1 MSLFPL
7 QSVSHCINF
16 CFFNKFI
23 YLNSQGMSSFQ
34 YKLMISGT
42 FDGCYDSSDT
52 SKTRALQTSQSGK
65 RKNRYESPTG
75 LLSGDVV
82 YFMYWLNGI
91 SNIQSLERT

>member
-7 QSVSHCINF
+7 KSVSTCKNI

-23 YLNSQGMSSFQ
+23 YLNSQRMSSFQ

-42 FDGCYDSSDT
+42 FDGCYDSCHT

-65 RKNRYESPTG
+65 RKDRYESPIG
-75 LLSGDVV
+75 LLSGDVL

-91 SNIQSLERT
+91 SNILSLERT